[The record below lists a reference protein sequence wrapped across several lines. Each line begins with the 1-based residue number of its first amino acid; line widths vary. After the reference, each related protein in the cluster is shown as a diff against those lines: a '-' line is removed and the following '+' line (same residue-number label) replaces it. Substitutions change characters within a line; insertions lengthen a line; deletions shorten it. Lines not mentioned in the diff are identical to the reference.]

1 MAVSSIRIDIPATRD
16 ELQTLEEIRGLLEEH
31 AAEGRHPQ
39 LVGDGGT
46 IAVPVTLF
54 RVLREVVPLLL
65 EGKSVSIIASDEEL
79 TTQQAADILNVS
91 RQHVVNLITAGAI
104 PAHKAGTHRRI
115 ALQDLLE
122 YRDRRRA
129 SQEAA
134 LDALAR
140 LSLEEGMYDKHSE
153 TQ

>member
-1 MAVSSIRIDIPATRD
+1 MAVSPIRIDIPARRD
-16 ELQTLEEIRGLLEEH
+16 ELQTLENIRSLFEER

-46 IAVPVTLF
+46 VTVPESLL
-54 RVLREVVPLLL
+54 RVLQEVVPLLL

-91 RQHVVNLITAGAI
+91 RQHVVNLITAGEF

-122 YRDRRRA
+122 YRDRQRA

-134 LDALAR
+134 LDELAR
-140 LSLEEGMYDKHSE
+140 LSLEEGMYDSH
-153 TQ
+153 